1 MRYRFPRLP
10 RTAAAAAAALALLAA
25 GCSASGG
32 RSSPPQVEKHNLI
45 VAAVPAAD
53 SAGLYIAY
61 QRGFFRDEG
70 LNVKIQPAVSSATV
84 ISQQLAGKIDLS
96 LGNYV
101 SYILANAQHG
111 AKLRIL
117 AAASVMGPNVQELLV
132 PAGSPIH
139 SVAGLANKTIGVN
152 VLDNIGTLLI
162 TSVLNDNAMT
172 LQKDHVHFKAIE
184 FPKMAHA
191 LQTGEVNAAWLPEPF
206 VTGAEE
212 TIGAQ
217 PLADTDQG
225 TTQNFPI
232 GGLVATKAWE
242 HKYPKTAAA
251 FRRAFLEGQRV
262 AATDPGAVQ
271 KGMQQFAS
279 LPASTAAIETLPT
292 YPLTTDARSIQR
304 IADLMLRF
312 DMLHQAYDTRPMLP

>member
-1 MRYRFPRLP
+1 MTYRYPRLP
-10 RTAAAAAAALALLAA
+10 RAAAATAAALALLAA

-32 RSSPPQVEKHNLI
+32 QPSPPQVEKHNLT

-53 SAGLYIAY
+53 SAGLYIAE
-61 QRGFFRDEG
+61 QRGLFKAQG
-70 LNVKIQPAVSSATV
+70 LNVKIIPAISSATV
-84 ISQQLAGKIDLS
+84 INQQLAGKIDVT

-101 SYILANAQHG
+101 SYILADARQN

-139 SVAGLANKTIGVN
+139 NVAGLAGKTIGVN
-152 VLDNIGTLLI
+152 VLNNIGTLLI

-184 FPKMAHA
+184 FPKMAQA
-191 LQTGEVNAAWLPEPF
+191 LQKHEVNAAWLPEPF

-232 GGLVATKAWE
+232 GGIVVTQSWE
-242 HKYPKTAAA
+242 RKYPKTAAA
-251 FRRAFLEGQRV
+251 FRQAFLEGQRI
-262 AATDPGAVQ
+262 AATDPAAVQ
-271 KGMQQFAS
+271 QGMQQFAQ
-279 LPASTAAIETLPT
+279 LPHSTAAIETPPT

-312 DMLHQAYDTRPMLP
+312 DMLRHAFDTGQMLH

>member
-1 MRYRFPRLP
+1 MTYRFPRLP
-10 RTAAAAAAALALLAA
+10 RAAAAAAAALALLAA
-25 GCSASGG
+25 GCSASSGQA
-32 RSSPPQVEKHNLI
+32 SPPQVEKHNLI

-53 SAGLYIAY
+53 SAGLYIAA
-61 QRGFFRDEG
+61 QRGLFKAQG
-70 LNVKIQPAVSSATV
+70 LNVTIKPAVSSATV
-84 ISQQLAGKIDLS
+84 ISQQLDGKIDAS

-101 SYILANAQHG
+101 SYILADAQHN

-139 SVAGLANKTIGVN
+139 NVRGLAGKTIGVN
-152 VLDNIGTLLI
+152 VLNNIGTLLI
-162 TSVLNDNAMT
+162 TSVLSDNAMQP
-172 LQKDHVHFKAIE
+172 QKDHVHFKAIE
-184 FPKMAHA
+184 FPAMAQA
-191 LQTGEVNAAWLPEPF
+191 LQKHEVNAAWLPEPF

-232 GGLVATKAWE
+232 GGLVVTQSWE
-242 HKYPKTAAA
+242 KKYPKTAAA
-251 FRRAFLEGQRV
+251 FRRAFLAGQQI
-262 AATDPGAVQ
+262 AATDPAAVQ
-271 KGMQQFAS
+271 KGMQQYAH
-279 LPASTAAIETLPT
+279 LPVSTAAIETLPT
-292 YPLTTDARSIQR
+292 FPLTTDARSIQR

-312 DMLHQAYDTRPMLP
+312 DMLRHAFDTRQMLH